1 MDAKKRGVVG
11 GEWGPAG
18 PLSHGLS
25 LEEGD
30 LELTDTEK
38 TVIDHS
44 TLPETS
50 LVLQCAQR
58 TVVDAKIRQ
67 ARGKVCECALCSLN
81 TICKCT
87 GRDFCPLSLQP
98 LIYDG
103 ETSGA
108 LGMSACHPRP
118 SGQPHPQ
125 LSSEKRGRS
134 VGVAESGL
142 EPSCLQPADHT
153 ATRGQRAD
161 PRLRD

>member
-11 GEWGPAG
+11 WEWGPAG

-30 LELTDTEK
+30 SELTDTEK

-67 ARGKVCECALCSLN
+67 ARGKVCECVLCNLNSLQVHR
-81 TICKCT
+81 K
-87 GRDFCPLSLQP
+87 DFCPLSLQP

-103 ETSGA
+103 ETSRA

-118 SGQPHPQ
+118 SVQPHPR

-134 VGVAESGL
+134 VGVAEPGL
-142 EPSCLQPADHT
+142 EPSCLQPANHT
-153 ATRGQRAD
+153 ATRGQCAD
-161 PRLRD
+161 SRLWD